1 MKGVLASSP
10 ARWTTPAPS
19 VPGFHER
26 AYLYVSL
33 LGARNHSRT
42 LPAMGEHNK
51 NWSTQNF
58 IYLLSCKAL
67 SQLRCAVRATPRF
80 DDDVKFAA
88 SWCCGR
94 SPRRTRVCRGKKFAA
109 VVRRGHQ
116 RRGHRAAGDQDGGG
130 RGLGA
135 FLPARA
141 QAVPVAPCIK
151 VVSVVR
157 RRPRHPRR
165 CAWRSSRRCAT
176 GAWASRTTSGGRA
189 LPVCNER

>member
-67 SQLRCAVRATPRF
+67 SQLRCAPSHGV
-80 DDDVKFAA
+80 
-88 SWCCGR
+88 
-94 SPRRTRVCRGKKFAA
+94 TR
-109 VVRRGHQ
+109 
-116 RRGHRAAGDQDGGG
+116 
-130 RGLGA
+130 
-135 FLPARA
+135 P
-141 QAVPVAPCIK
+141 PS
-151 VVSVVR
+151 SV
-157 RRPRHPRR
+157 
-165 CAWRSSRRCAT
+165 SSRWRIRVWNNSYA
-176 GAWASRTTSGGRA
+176 
-189 LPVCNER
+189 V